1 MGVMGCRGKLA
12 VDLFIDNL
20 ADSLQEFSALVAD
33 KEVVAPL
40 FVRGIAHY
48 PVLLFHL
55 CPLK

>member
-20 ADSLQEFSALVAD
+20 ADGLQEFSALVAD

-40 FVRGIAHY
+40 FARGIAHY
-48 PVLLFHL
+48 PVPLFHL